1 MTAMSPEA
9 TETRGNPDRTLLRWL
24 LVWVR
29 PYWRRVI
36 AATFLVVAG
45 SALQIVGPLLTA
57 GAIDLYLKPRPE
69 PAALRLQA
77 LLVRLGLPSEG
88 GAGLATLTLLYLA
101 SLIVSAALL
110 SVQAKTMLMTGQL
123 VMRDL
128 RQGLFAHLQRLD
140 LAWFNRTPAGRVIT
154 RLTNDVEAVNELF
167 TSGLV
172 EILADVF
179 LLGGIVAVLFSLDWR
194 LALVAFSVLPF
205 LVLLSMWFRANA
217 RSIYREVRTR
227 LAAINTFL
235 QEHLAG
241 MSVVQLARAEARVQD
256 RFTDVDAAHRDVNL
270 RGIFYYAVFY
280 PAVELLTSAG
290 LAALLLFGGI
300 WSASGTVSLGVLV
313 AFLQYVQRFYRPISD
328 LAENY
333 NVLQASLAAAE
344 RLHSLLDTRPEVVE
358 PAAPAPEPA
367 RSGSL
372 AFEDVSFAYEKD
384 QWALAGVSF
393 AARPGERLAVVG
405 HTGAGKSTLVN
416 LLLRFYDPQT
426 GRVTVDGV
434 DVRAW
439 AASPPAAALRR
450 RPAGDRLLRR
460 HRRRERPARPVRDRR
475 RSHPVGARAGR
486 RRRLRSPPPPWPRDR
501 SSASAGAGYPS
512 GSASSSRSPEPLS
525 ATRSSSSS
533 TRRPPRST
541 RQPRRRSRR
550 PSSACSKGGPPSS
563 SPTGWRPSWAA
574 TGSSCSTT
582 AGWSR
587 RERTPSCSTRA
598 ACTAPSTSS
607 NSSDRPISPRGLREA
622 AGAPSTCST
631 APPRSRMDLAARV
644 LGPEL
649 FDGRL
654 ERPKGERGAARPA
667 LHHVPPER
675 VDHLGI
681 AHRFDLRESRVF
693 NGLAEQ
699 RCGRLTDDAPLALE
713 PDRLNALS
721 LGARPEEER
730 HHVATL
736 RMPTRRDRVGS
747 FQPPTMPRRT
757 GVLEEEVDRLLSVH
771 IAPTSGLAVDF
782 CTSSWRRASEGFRIG
797 IPTTLPH
804 SVQEPS

>member
-1 MTAMSPEA
+1 MTTVPEA
-9 TETRGNPDRTLLRWL
+9 TVAPGDRADRTLLRWL

-36 AATFLVVAG
+36 AATALVVAG

-69 PAALRLQA
+69 PTALRLQA

-110 SVQAKTMLMTGQL
+110 SVQARTMLMTGQL

-205 LVLLSMWFRANA
+205 LILLSMWFRANA

-241 MSVVQLARAEARVQD
+241 MSVVQLARAEARVQG
-256 RFTDVDAAHRDVNL
+256 RFTEVDAAHRDVNI

-280 PAVELLTSAG
+280 PAVELLTAAG

-344 RLHSLLDTRPEVVE
+344 RLHGLLETRPDVVE
-358 PAAPAPEPA
+358 PAAPAAEPA
-367 RSGSL
+367 RAGSL
-372 AFEDVSFAYEKD
+372 AFDDVSFAYEKE
-384 QWALAGVSF
+384 QWALSGVSF
-393 AARPGERLAVVG
+393 TVRPGERLAVVG

-416 LLLRFYDPQT
+416 LLLRFYDPQR
-426 GRVTVDGV
+426 GRVTVDGTN
-434 DVRAW
+434 VRDW
-439 AASPPAAALRR
+439 ATPRLRR
-450 RPAGDRLLRR
+450 RFAVVLQEIDCFAGTVGENVRLGRRDIDDARIRWALDQVGAGDLLARLPSGLETQLGERGSGLSVGERQLVAFARALVGDPEFLVLDEATSSVDPATEATIQKALLRLLEGRTAVIIA
-460 HRRRERPARPVRDRR
+460 HRLATVMGCDRVIVLHHGRLVEEGTHAELLERGGVYRTLYELQLLGPAD
-475 RSHPVGARAGR
+475 
-486 RRRLRSPPPPWPRDR
+486 L
-501 SSASAGAGYPS
+501 
-512 GSASSSRSPEPLS
+512 
-525 ATRSSSSS
+525 
-533 TRRPPRST
+533 
-541 RQPRRRSRR
+541 
-550 PSSACSKGGPPSS
+550 
-563 SPTGWRPSWAA
+563 
-574 TGSSCSTT
+574 
-582 AGWSR
+582 
-587 RERTPSCSTRA
+587 
-598 ACTAPSTSS
+598 
-607 NSSDRPISPRGLREA
+607 A
-622 AGAPSTCST
+622 AGAS
-631 APPRSRMDLAARV
+631 
-644 LGPEL
+644 
-649 FDGRL
+649 
-654 ERPKGERGAARPA
+654 
-667 LHHVPPER
+667 
-675 VDHLGI
+675 
-681 AHRFDLRESRVF
+681 
-693 NGLAEQ
+693 
-699 RCGRLTDDAPLALE
+699 
-713 PDRLNALS
+713 
-721 LGARPEEER
+721 
-730 HHVATL
+730 
-736 RMPTRRDRVGS
+736 
-747 FQPPTMPRRT
+747 
-757 GVLEEEVDRLLSVH
+757 
-771 IAPTSGLAVDF
+771 
-782 CTSSWRRASEGFRIG
+782 
-797 IPTTLPH
+797 
-804 SVQEPS
+804 

>member
-1 MTAMSPEA
+1 MTTVPEA
-9 TETRGNPDRTLLRWL
+9 TVAPGDRADRTLLRWL

-36 AATFLVVAG
+36 AATALVVAG

-69 PAALRLQA
+69 PTALRLQA

-110 SVQAKTMLMTGQL
+110 SVQARTMLMTGQL

-205 LVLLSMWFRANA
+205 LILLSMWFRANA

-241 MSVVQLARAEARVQD
+241 MSVVQLARAEARVQG
-256 RFTDVDAAHRDVNL
+256 RFTEVDAAHRDVNI

-280 PAVELLTSAG
+280 PAVELLTAAG

-344 RLHSLLDTRPEVVE
+344 RLHGLLETRPDVVE
-358 PAAPAPEPA
+358 PPAPAGEPA

-372 AFEDVSFAYEKD
+372 AFDDVSFAYEKE
-384 QWALAGVSF
+384 QWALSGVSF
-393 AARPGERLAVVG
+393 TVRPGERLAVVG

-416 LLLRFYDPQT
+416 LLLRFYDPQR
-426 GRVTVDGV
+426 GRVTVDGTN
-434 DVRAW
+434 VRDW
-439 AASPPAAALRR
+439 ATPRLRR
-450 RPAGDRLLRR
+450 RFAVVLQEIDCFAGTVGENVRLGRRDIDDARIRWALDQVGAGDLLARLPSGLETQLGERGSGLSVGDRQLVAFARALVGDPEFLVLDEATSSVDPATEATIQKALLRLLEGRTAVIIA
-460 HRRRERPARPVRDRR
+460 HRLATVMGCDRVIVLHHGRLVEEGTHAELLERGGVYRTLYELQLLGPAD
-475 RSHPVGARAGR
+475 
-486 RRRLRSPPPPWPRDR
+486 L
-501 SSASAGAGYPS
+501 
-512 GSASSSRSPEPLS
+512 
-525 ATRSSSSS
+525 
-533 TRRPPRST
+533 
-541 RQPRRRSRR
+541 
-550 PSSACSKGGPPSS
+550 
-563 SPTGWRPSWAA
+563 
-574 TGSSCSTT
+574 
-582 AGWSR
+582 
-587 RERTPSCSTRA
+587 
-598 ACTAPSTSS
+598 
-607 NSSDRPISPRGLREA
+607 A
-622 AGAPSTCST
+622 AGAP
-631 APPRSRMDLAARV
+631 
-644 LGPEL
+644 
-649 FDGRL
+649 
-654 ERPKGERGAARPA
+654 
-667 LHHVPPER
+667 
-675 VDHLGI
+675 
-681 AHRFDLRESRVF
+681 
-693 NGLAEQ
+693 
-699 RCGRLTDDAPLALE
+699 
-713 PDRLNALS
+713 
-721 LGARPEEER
+721 
-730 HHVATL
+730 
-736 RMPTRRDRVGS
+736 
-747 FQPPTMPRRT
+747 
-757 GVLEEEVDRLLSVH
+757 
-771 IAPTSGLAVDF
+771 
-782 CTSSWRRASEGFRIG
+782 
-797 IPTTLPH
+797 
-804 SVQEPS
+804 